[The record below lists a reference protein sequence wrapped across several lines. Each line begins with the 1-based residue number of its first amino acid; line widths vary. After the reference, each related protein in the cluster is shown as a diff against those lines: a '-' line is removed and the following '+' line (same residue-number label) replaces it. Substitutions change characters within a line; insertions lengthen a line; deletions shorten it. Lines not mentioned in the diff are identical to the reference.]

1 MAREAKAVAKEVAQK
16 PAAQAGK
23 KKLLANLEKI
33 SEPMKNKEFW
43 RSTSKD
49 EDESGELRNSR
60 PDTPLSARSSSTA
73 PSSSPSIMSTMSSD
87 FNGMAEKTA
96 GMLSGFFT
104 ATKNSQLA
112 NKMREKAQPFGPFPG
127 KGRKVPLEKSSLIRH
142 TTSAASAGIASVSV
156 HTPRNVEQKNQNHL

>member
-33 SEPMKNKEFW
+33 SEPMKNKDFW

-49 EDESGELRNSR
+49 EDEGGELRNSR
-60 PDTPLSARSSSTA
+60 PGTPPSARSAA
-73 PSSSPSIMSTMSSD
+73 PSSSSSIMSTMSTD

-112 NKMREKAQPFGPFPG
+112 SKMREKAQPFGPFPG
-127 KGRKVPLEKSSLIRH
+127 KGRKVPLEKSLLIKH
-142 TTSAASAGIASVSV
+142 TTSAAGVAPAHLS
-156 HTPRNVEQKNQNHL
+156 RNVEQKNQTHM